1 MHKKNHNSR
10 LPPLLTSNR
19 PPRPA
24 MVNHIWFHTRQ
35 HTNMKIVCS
44 KHWLK
49 LSKIEDVTTPLW
61 NPPLFTRQHPKIYL
75 LAISNFSIHASL
87 KPGRQELEICP
98 CLSKKDRCSNF
109 DFEFK
114 LTFWWAPVVLIS
126 NCKSRLAPFL
136 WRSSTLENRLSPKS
150 KSFKAQ

>member
-10 LPPLLTSNR
+10 LPPLTSNR
-19 PPRPA
+19 PRPA
-24 MVNHIWFHTRQ
+24 MVNRIWFLTRQ
-35 HTNMKIVCS
+35 HMNLKIVCT

-61 NPPLFTRQHPKIYL
+61 NPPLFTKQHPKICL
-75 LAISNFSIHASL
+75 LFPPSNFSIYASL
-87 KPGRQELEICP
+87 KPPRIRYVHVRQ
-98 CLSKKDRCSNF
+98 KKERCSNC

-126 NCKSRLAPFL
+126 NCKSRLA
-136 WRSSTLENRLSPKS
+136 
-150 KSFKAQ
+150 SFFYDAHQL